1 MKDDKIQVLFI
12 CTGNSARSQISEG
25 LLRKMSGDVADVFSA
40 GTEPADEVNP
50 LAKRVMA
57 ENGIDISSHYPR
69 KVDQFLSKEFDI
81 VVTTCDGARQACPA
95 FPGVAR
101 NYHWDLQD
109 RATGFDCV
117 KAYATAGGTEEERLA
132 VFRKTFAEISER
144 ASDLVDIIRK
154 MYNGE
159 IPREALMELPE

>member
-1 MKDDKIQVLFI
+1 MATDTKIQVLFI

-25 LLRKMSGDVADVFSA
+25 LLRKLAGDMADVYSA
-40 GTEPADEVNP
+40 GTEPANQVNP
-50 LAKRVMA
+50 FAVKVMA
-57 ENGIDISSHYPR
+57 ENGIDISNHHPK
-69 KVDQFLSKEFDI
+69 KVDKFLDMEFDI

-109 RATGFDCV
+109 PA
-117 KAYATAGGTEEERLA
+117 AAEGTEEERME

-144 ASDLVDIIRK
+144 AAELMEVIRK
-154 MYNGE
+154 IHNGE
-159 IPREALMELPE
+159 MPRKVLPDLPEV

>member
-109 RATGFDCV
+109 P
-117 KAYATAGGTEEERLA
+117 ATAGGTEEERLA